1 MNSKSSFR
9 EAREAK
15 CFKENG
21 PLVNAAEAQTERELE
36 EVAASGKLPVSLNES
51 DFTTVPGTRDKSR
64 RKIGGINFMPS
75 NFLHEAE
82 GRSPSDR
89 RF

>member
-1 MNSKSSFR
+1 MLSATDFAFHETPAIKEAQNQKEREKKRLEMNSKSSFR

-36 EVAASGKLPVSLNES
+36 EVTASG
-51 DFTTVPGTRDKSR
+51 
-64 RKIGGINFMPS
+64 IW
-75 NFLHEAE
+75 EAPRVFE
-82 GRSPSDR
+82 
-89 RF
+89 